1 MPMDNLEV
9 VRRIQEAWNANDTAT
24 IDQLIAPDF
33 KAHTPGADAL
43 PPGVEGAKA
52 ANQQSL
58 QSWSD
63 KNVEIQDIFGEGDR
77 VVVRTRMTG
86 KNTGGL
92 PFLGIPAND
101 AKVDFESISIYRLK
115 DGRVV
120 ETWAEIEVPK
130 LMQQLGAMPGPE
142 GT

>member
-1 MPMDNLEV
+1 MDNLEV
-9 VRRIQEAWNANDTAT
+9 VRRIQDAWNANDMAT

-33 KAHTPGADAL
+33 TAHTPGAGML
-43 PPGVEGAKA
+43 PPGLEGAKL
-52 ANQQSL
+52 ANQQAVGV
-58 QSWSD
+58 WSD
-63 KNVEIQDIFGEGDR
+63 KKVEIKDIFGEGER

-86 KNTGGL
+86 RNTGGL

-130 LMQQLGAMPGPE
+130 LMHQLGAMPGPQ